1 MKIRN
6 IIKAVKDQG
15 PLQRFFRS
23 FFVTRNGWGLISKRS
38 HFRDNGD
45 SKVMYNTKLSAE
57 KAASKMSEKH
67 GVHFSNYKC
76 LYCDGYHLGKNRDNK
91 VRFVSSRGISL

>member
-6 IIKAVKDQG
+6 IILAIRDQG
-15 PLQRFFRS
+15 PLRRFFRS
-23 FFVTRNGWGLISKRS
+23 FFVTRNGWGLFSKRS

-45 SKVMYNTKLSAE
+45 SKVMYNTKASAM
-57 KAASKMSEKH
+57 KAAKKMSEKH
-67 GVHFSNYKC
+67 GVYFSNYKC

-91 VRFVSSRGISL
+91 VPKIS